1 MLYKSVC
8 ESFFEQ
14 LSFNQFRAY
23 LSVVFD
29 VKQKIEKAKK
39 KLNKQVGVMNRL
51 DYTERVERQKKLP
64 VQQKAIPA
72 ENLSKKYQL
81 KEALFSWEKVTDLFK
96 RPLKSFN
103 IFIGFLSSKKQPVS

>member
-8 ESFFEQ
+8 EAFFEQ

-29 VKQKIEKAKK
+29 VRQKIEKAK

-51 DYTERVERQKKLP
+51 DYTKRVERQKKLP
-64 VQQKAIPA
+64 VQQKAIPT
-72 ENLSKKYQL
+72 EKYQL
-81 KEALFSWEKVTDLFK
+81 KEALF
-96 RPLKSFN
+96 
-103 IFIGFLSSKKQPVS
+103 